1 MKFDLSRKL
10 EDKLYIGPDVY
21 GLDLSFDNVLKI
33 FELWEDDEI
42 PSHIKPHVAL
52 KMLSS
57 EAFEEHFK
65 EMPIEEVYEIFEEIF
80 DEHINLNPSSI
91 KDVEYD
97 LAGNVMTTSPTG
109 SSEQKF
115 FNARFDGE
123 YIFASFMQAYGINL
137 FKVQGELHWKE
148 FNALLAGLPEGTKLS
163 EVIQARKYK
172 PQKGDTEEYKRE
184 MLKRK
189 KEYAL
194 PNQKIE
200 DEEEESWEG
209 G

>member
-1 MKFDLSRKL
+1 MLDLSRKL

-21 GLDLSFDNVLKI
+21 NLDLSFDKVLKI

-42 PSHIKPHVAL
+42 PNHVKPHLSL

-57 EAFEEHFK
+57 EAFENHFK
-65 EMPIEEVYEIFEEIF
+65 EMSIEEVYEIFEEIF
-80 DEHINLNPSSI
+80 DEHINLQSSSLQ
-91 KDVEYD
+91 DVEYD
-97 LAGNVMTTSPTG
+97 LAGNVMSTSTPG
-109 SSEQKF
+109 GPEQKL
-115 FNARFDGE
+115 FNIRFDGE

-148 FNALLAGLPEGTKLS
+148 FNALLAGLPEGTKFV
-163 EVIQARKYK
+163 EVVRIRGYK
-172 PQKGDTEEYKRE
+172 PQKGDTEEYKRK
-184 MLKRK
+184 MRK
-189 KEYAL
+189 LQKDYAL
-194 PNQKIE
+194 PDQEIE

>member
-1 MKFDLSRKL
+1 MWRS
-10 EDKLYIGPDVY
+10 
-21 GLDLSFDNVLKI
+21 LDG
-33 FELWEDDEI
+33 EI
-42 PSHIKPHVAL
+42 PNHIKPHVAL

-57 EAFEEHFK
+57 EAFEDHFK
-65 EMPIEEVYEIFEEIF
+65 DMPIEEVYETFEEIF

-97 LAGNVMTTSPTG
+97 LAGNVMV
-109 SSEQKF
+109 SSSSDKPDKKL
-115 FNARFDGE
+115 FNIRFDGE

-163 EVIQARKYK
+163 EVIRVRSYK
-172 PQKGDTEEYKRE
+172 PQKGDTPEYKRD

-194 PNQKIE
+194 PNQEIE

>member
-21 GLDLSFDNVLKI
+21 NLDLSFDKVLKI
-33 FELWEDDEI
+33 FELWEDDEV
-42 PSHIKPHVAL
+42 PNQVKPHLSL

-65 EMPIEEVYEIFEEIF
+65 EIQIEEAYEIFEEIF
-80 DEHINLNPSSI
+80 DEHINLQSSSLQ
-91 KDVEYD
+91 DVEYD
-97 LAGNVMTTSPTG
+97 LAGNVMATSLTDSP
-109 SSEQKF
+109 EKKPYDI
-115 FNARFDGE
+115 RFDGE
-123 YIFASFMQAYGINL
+123 YIFASFMQAYNINL

-148 FNALLAGLPEGTKLS
+148 FNALLAGLPEGTKFV
-163 EVIQARKYK
+163 EVVRIRGYK
-172 PQKGDTEEYKRE
+172 PQKGDTDEYKRK
-184 MLKRK
+184 MRK
-189 KEYAL
+189 LQKNYAL
-194 PNQKIE
+194 PDQEIE